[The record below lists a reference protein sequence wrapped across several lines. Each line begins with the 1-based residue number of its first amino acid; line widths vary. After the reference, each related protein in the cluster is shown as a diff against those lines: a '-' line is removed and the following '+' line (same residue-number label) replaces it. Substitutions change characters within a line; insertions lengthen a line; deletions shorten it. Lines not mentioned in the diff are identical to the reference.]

1 MPRSRKKAIRRPLT
15 RERIEQAALKV
26 IELDGLE
33 AFSIRRLAAELG
45 CEAMSVYHHF
55 PSKQHLM
62 DGLVDRVL
70 ATTPPAPPDLPPI
83 ERLRRRCFD
92 ARALAHRFPRF
103 YPYLAVHRLNTPGG
117 IKWIGDILDNVFE
130 LGGDAETTAR
140 IFRAVGYYLTGASLD
155 ETSGYAKGPSA
166 AVPVPDEV
174 VVRDYPALVSVNPYF
189 KAGHHE
195 ETFALGLDMLLDGAQ
210 KMIRAGKGARPAMRS
225 GTPAR
230 RSAPPSRS

>member
-1 MPRSRKKAIRRPLT
+1 MPRSRKKAIRQPLS
-15 RERIEQAALKV
+15 RERIEKAALKV

-45 CEAMSVYHHF
+45 CEAMSIYHHF

-70 ATTPPAPPDLPPI
+70 ATTPPVPLDLPPI
-83 ERLRRRCFD
+83 ERLRRRCFN
-92 ARALAHRFPRF
+92 ARAMAHRFPRF
-103 YPYLAVHRLNTPGG
+103 YPYLAVHRMNTPGG
-117 IKWIGDILDNVFE
+117 IRWIGDILDNVFE

-174 VVRDYPALVSVNPYF
+174 VVRDYPALVAVNRYF
-189 KAGHHE
+189 KSDQHE
-195 ETFALGLDMLLDGAQ
+195 KTFVLGLDILLEGA
-210 KMIRAGKGARPAMRS
+210 KEMVRASRANSPGKARGA
-225 GTPAR
+225 PAR
-230 RSAPPSRS
+230 RSAPPSRP